1 MVSGDVAYIHVC
13 GGSNPSLRI
22 ECSNYNWLLLFSLLR
37 YFIYIN
43 LLIIYIKNM
52 NEEMYCDDSNE
63 VQLFYKI
70 ELRVP
75 SDDAITDPEKQKPYI
90 FDLLN
95 TFQTSFMGKSFP
107 LVDDQIPEDVK
118 PASHFISFDKEHGL
132 VLCVNFFVEY
142 NKMHSTEAI
151 KEILTKLDE
160 ELDGQ
165 FSDGWG
171 ENSFGFEHDGK
182 VIYAEFSS
190 SNLCKIVM
198 PVMGY
203 CSQFNVK
210 WSSIE
215 EIEKVEWMCGL
226 ENGAYNMLH
235 NPKRHEENLKGYSFS
250 KKMLE
255 KFDYVKE
262 HLNKFF

>member
-1 MVSGDVAYIHVC
+1 MRESWVRAPPFPFQES
-13 GGSNPSLRI
+13 
-22 ECSNYNWLLLFSLLR
+22 SNYDWLLLFSLLS

-43 LLIIYIKNM
+43 LLINYIKNM
-52 NEEMYCDDSNE
+52 SKEKMYCDDSNE
-63 VQLFYKI
+63 IQMFYKI
-70 ELRVP
+70 ELNVP
-75 SDDAITDPEKQKPYI
+75 TSDDNSSNIITESEDQKPYI

-95 TFQTSFMGKSFP
+95 AFQTSFMGKSFP
-107 LVDDQIPEDVK
+107 LIDDQIPKDVK

-142 NKMHSTEAI
+142 NYMHNTEAI
-151 KEILTKLDE
+151 KKILNELNE
-160 ELDGQ
+160 ELENQ

-171 ENSFGFEHDGK
+171 ENSFGFTHDGK
-182 VIYAEFSS
+182 EIYAQFST
-190 SNLCKIVM
+190 SNLCKVVM

-226 ENGAYNMLH
+226 ENGAFNMLH
-235 NPKRHEENLKGYSFS
+235 NPKRHEENLKEYTFS
-250 KKMLE
+250 KRMLE
-255 KFDYVKE
+255 KFDYIKE
-262 HLNKFF
+262 HLNNFF

>member
-1 MVSGDVAYIHVC
+1 
-13 GGSNPSLRI
+13 
-22 ECSNYNWLLLFSLLR
+22 
-37 YFIYIN
+37 
-43 LLIIYIKNM
+43 
-52 NEEMYCDDSNE
+52 MYCDDSNE
-63 VQLFYKI
+63 IQMFYKI
-70 ELRVP
+70 ELNVP
-75 SDDAITDPEKQKPYI
+75 TSDDNSSDTITEPEDQKPYI

-95 TFQTSFMGKSFP
+95 AFQTSFMGKSFP
-107 LVDDQIPEDVK
+107 LMDNQIPKDVK

-142 NKMHSTEAI
+142 NYMHNTEAI
-151 KEILTKLDE
+151 KKILNELNE
-160 ELDGQ
+160 ELENQ

-171 ENSFGFEHDGK
+171 ENSFGFTHDGK
-182 VIYAEFSS
+182 EIYAQFST

-226 ENGAYNMLH
+226 ENGAFNMLH
-235 NPKRHEENLKGYSFS
+235 NPKHHEENLKEYTFS
-250 KKMLE
+250 KRMLE
-255 KFDYVKE
+255 KFDYIKE
-262 HLNKFF
+262 HLNNFF